1 MYVVVGV
8 PVAWLLFYKLERH
21 RTMLNQMANFD
32 LRNAKCTL
40 ETDRRVIEEQ
50 VISLFLGFV

>member
-1 MYVVVGV
+1 
-8 PVAWLLFYKLERH
+8 
-21 RTMLNQMANFD
+21 MLDRMSKFD

-50 VISLFLGFV
+50 APGFGRSGMGKVGKVGKVCRRYIYSTWRL